1 MEGTILL
8 GGRPV
13 CDDLW
18 SGYNA
23 AVACRMLGFSGAQP
37 LQGSYFTS
45 AGDNFVMDDVECEG
59 DEADLTDCQHSVA
72 HNCGVTEGAGV
83 RCSARKL
90 D

>member
-1 MEGTILL
+1 MQAFTLSVAVFCVGL
-8 GGRPV
+8 R
-13 CDDLW
+13 
-18 SGYNA
+18 
-23 AVACRMLGFSGAQP
+23 AVA
-37 LQGSYFTS
+37 
-45 AGDNFVMDDVECEG
+45 GDFVMDDVECEG